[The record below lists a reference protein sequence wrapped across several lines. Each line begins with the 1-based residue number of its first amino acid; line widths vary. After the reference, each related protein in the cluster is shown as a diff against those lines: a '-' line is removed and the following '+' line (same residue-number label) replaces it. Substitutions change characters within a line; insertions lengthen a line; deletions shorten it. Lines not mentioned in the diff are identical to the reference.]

1 MSLFWRAAQE
11 VGVFSPVTLSLIR
24 AIRLPLI
31 TPSYR
36 FSNSHLFETKSRIS
50 FSILKYLKQN
60 SNHISTHQLRALSIT
75 MGGKESTPVAGPG
88 EDEFVEAVVAK
99 TSEVPEGQ

>member
-1 MSLFWRAAQE
+1 MSLFWRVARE
-11 VGVFSPVTLSLIR
+11 VGVYSPVTLSL
-24 AIRLPLI
+24 IRLPLI

-36 FSNSHLFETKSRIS
+36 FSSSHFFETKSRIS

-60 SNHISTHQLRALSIT
+60 SNHISTHQLRAISIT